1 MDASCSCC
9 ACRHL
14 LSFLFCR
21 KSGDYALKLAKLS
34 ASKRRLIAGSW
45 SRNDQN
51 FVRGGLWREKDYC
64 AGLMLSVIFCKRLTV
79 NLLSSDRLH
88 HTKCSMTGSGSE
100 ASTPLA
106 ASCPPNPSLNFQ
118 TVFAGSNDI
127 VSTASCH
134 IVASD
139 CLRVPSADENGVP
152 VVKAS
157 TISTPLSSDAHHDSA
172 APSAP
177 ADVKKVVPT
186 AADVLASAVQIKRDH
201 PGCGVKKVLL
211 EMQQRHPDWAI
222 TEHRVN
228 KLLHEN
234 GLANVKKP
242 SNVTSNTDDM
252 LSMPPQQQQSDLAVP
267 DIHFDILSL
276 PQPHAVPDELWPKP
290 PSPLLNS
297 APHEQPANAIHLSSF
312 KPESGAS
319 SAGCT
324 GDASDSATIAALEC
338 SNSIDLGK
346 LFGTAAADACST
358 EAPSVV

>member
-1 MDASCSCC
+1 
-9 ACRHL
+9 
-14 LSFLFCR
+14 
-21 KSGDYALKLAKLS
+21 
-34 ASKRRLIAGSW
+34 
-45 SRNDQN
+45 
-51 FVRGGLWREKDYC
+51 
-64 AGLMLSVIFCKRLTV
+64 MLSVIFCKRIPV
-79 NLLSSDRLH
+79 NLLCSDRLH

-106 ASCPPNPSLNFQ
+106 GSCPSNPSLNFQ
-118 TVFAGSNDI
+118 TVFADSSDVVSN
-127 VSTASCH
+127 ASSH
-134 IVASD
+134 TVASD
-139 CLRVPSADENGVP
+139 CLRGPSADENGVP

-157 TISTPLSSDAHHDSA
+157 TISTPLSSDAHHDTA
-172 APSAP
+172 APSAA

-186 AADVLASAVQIKRDH
+186 AADVLASAVQIKHDH
-201 PGCGVKKVLL
+201 AGCGVKKVLL

-242 SNVTSNTDDM
+242 SNVTANTDDKPNM
-252 LSMPPQQQQSDLAVP
+252 LPQQQQSHHAVP

-276 PQPHAVPDELWPKP
+276 PQPHAVPDVLWPKP
-290 PSPLLNS
+290 PSPSLNS
-297 APHEQPANAIHLSSF
+297 APREQPANAVHLCSF
-312 KPESGAS
+312 EPESVAS

-324 GDASDSATIAALEC
+324 GDASNSGTIAALDR

-346 LFGTAAADACST
+346 LFGTAAADASNM